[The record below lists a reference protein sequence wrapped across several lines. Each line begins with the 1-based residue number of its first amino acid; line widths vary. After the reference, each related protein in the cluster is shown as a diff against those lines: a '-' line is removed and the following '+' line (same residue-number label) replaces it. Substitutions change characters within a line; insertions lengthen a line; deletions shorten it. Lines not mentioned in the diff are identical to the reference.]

1 MSSLP
6 EGWAEYYSPRAQ
18 APYYVL
24 RATGAT
30 SWERPADP
38 SAKRA
43 RVEDDSRSNNTSGSA
58 DAAALERALQGAR
71 EQHATEVAKLKGK
84 IVELSA
90 TGSVAAGH
98 HAQHG
103 HVAFTSKEEPLPSQ
117 PTIIPQHDPS
127 REKELKWTRSDLLV
141 NEVGGALKVV
151 VGLVVRVAGAW
162 GRASRRGAN
171 SPPPPI
177 TDLLFRPR
185 PDPGRNIPHGNVHR
199 SRRERCQV
207 RRRRQVSPFILIVS
221 PCLWRLYYYAQARFC
236 CCCFRIL

>member
-18 APYYVL
+18 ALYYVL

-127 REKELKWTRSDLLV
+127 REEELKWTRSDLLV
-141 NEVGGALKVV
+141 NEVGG
-151 VGLVVRVAGAW
+151 RVKG
-162 GRASRRGAN
+162 GGGFDGSSRR
-171 SPPPPI
+171 
-177 TDLLFRPR
+177 
-185 PDPGRNIPHGNVHR
+185 
-199 SRRERCQV
+199 
-207 RRRRQVSPFILIVS
+207 
-221 PCLWRLYYYAQARFC
+221 CLGKGQQAR
-236 CCCFRIL
+236 R